1 MSEAPVL
8 KRRRITTACNS
19 CRVKKSKCDG
29 KRPLCGRCSGYG
41 YHCSWGNQAQ
51 RQESPV
57 AQFTASATGLDKSQQ
72 LLAVYQQ
79 LVQSLTP
86 QLPRDTRAEVRN
98 CLATVQ
104 ARVGALV
111 ANDADSSPSSSAD
124 TTTVQPI
131 HSRRYL
137 GEISDVHFCNIVK
150 QTAEPDAEARDTT
163 DCVDNY
169 DPEDLATPRHYSHP
183 LMNLPGRAQV
193 EEDLHTYFSTI
204 HFAYPF
210 VSKPSFM
217 AKLETLQ
224 SQGVDRRRYST
235 RTVIPL
241 FPTHYPNWNWT
252 ERRYMSSAHEME
264 PNQDS

>member
-1 MSEAPVL
+1 MSQL
-8 KRRRITTACNS
+8 TI
-19 CRVKKSKCDG
+19 
-29 KRPLCGRCSGYG
+29 SGTG
-41 YHCSWGNQAQ
+41 
-51 RQESPV
+51 
-57 AQFTASATGLDKSQQ
+57 TGLDKSQQ
-72 LLAVYQQ
+72 LLVVYQQ

-111 ANDADSSPSSSAD
+111 TNHVDSSPSSSAD
-124 TTTVQPI
+124 TLTVQPI

-150 QTAEPDAEARDTT
+150 QTAEPDADAHETT
-163 DCVDNY
+163 GCVDNY
-169 DPEDLATPRHYSHP
+169 DPEDLAAPRHYSHP

-224 SQGVDRRRYST
+224 SQGVTSGLTPSWLSLLCQYAFSLVSTLHTCAIDTSRRAPRN
-235 RTVIPL
+235 RGLLQLIP
-241 FPTHYPNWNWT
+241 
-252 ERRYMSSAHEME
+252 
-264 PNQDS
+264 

>member
-1 MSEAPVL
+1 M
-8 KRRRITTACNS
+8 
-19 CRVKKSKCDG
+19 
-29 KRPLCGRCSGYG
+29 
-41 YHCSWGNQAQ
+41 
-51 RQESPV
+51 
-57 AQFTASATGLDKSQQ
+57 
-72 LLAVYQQ
+72 
-79 LVQSLTP
+79 QSLDP

-104 ARVGALV
+104 ARVGSLGTTDV
-111 ANDADSSPSSSAD
+111 DASPSSSAHSSI
-124 TTTVQPI
+124 VQPI

-150 QTAEPDAEARDTT
+150 LTAESDADARDIA

-169 DPEDLATPRHYSHP
+169 DPEEVALPRNVPQP
-183 LMNLPGRAQV
+183 LMNMPGRAQV

-224 SQGVDRRRYST
+224 TEGVTSGLTPSWLSLLCQYALIWSKPHTCVPLTNFQTRSSQLGHITIRFWRGIRKRNT
-235 RTVIPL
+235 RTRDCLNNLSFGLRMTCWRDP
-241 FPTHYPNWNWT
+241 
-252 ERRYMSSAHEME
+252 
-264 PNQDS
+264 